1 MVCTLYRII
10 LATVAPPV
18 TPIPLPSGPLLSII
32 NPTSSPYPNYTPYSF
47 AWTANGSLA
56 LLSFFF
62 RHDPHGWMLD
72 DVTVYDGMT
81 QLITNGGFET
91 GDLTGWTLSSQCI
104 IYPGQPYNTSHRAK
118 TDSWYYYG
126 RCGGYGDT
134 ISQTFPT
141 FAGRTHIISF
151 WLSNYGCCATT
162 EIATVTIA

>member
-32 NPTSSPYPNYTPYSF
+32 NPTSSSYPTYTPYSF
-47 AWTANGSLA
+47 AWTANGSSA

-91 GDLTGWTLSSQCI
+91 GDLTGWTYSGLCNFYI
-104 IYPGQPYNTSHRAK
+104 GQAYKGSHPCK
-118 TDSWYYYG
+118 TGSWCYYD
-126 RCGGYGDT
+126 RCSTIGDT

-141 FAGRTHIISF
+141 VAGDIYIISF
-151 WLSNYGCCATT
+151 WLSNYGCCGTT
-162 EIATVTIA
+162 EIATVTIT